1 VSRGAR
7 SLFGLT
13 LALVL
18 LVTLGSAAIA
28 DEGVKSPEQPVPP
41 SLEAFAF
48 MGPSLVAGDPAMPDA
63 TESFRRVGIY
73 GGLGVAFR
81 SRYFLDPFLS
91 VGYGTLASGD
101 TALSDGAWG
110 EGGTLSQRLDIWLI
124 SPGVT
129 ADLFRFRLRLGLG
142 FAIVVQ
148 QYGFGGE
155 ETTTTQV
162 PLAGQVGI
170 GFNVLSNQRFR
181 LDVES
186 TFVHVA
192 GADITFG
199 VLGVTARGD
208 LLIFR

>member
-7 SLFGLT
+7 FLFALT
-13 LALVL
+13 PALAL
-18 LVTLGSAAIA
+18 LVDLGSAATA
-28 DEGVKSPEQPVPP
+28 DEGAKSREQPVPP

-48 MGPSLVAGDPAMPDA
+48 MGPSWVAGDPAMPEA

-101 TALSDGAWG
+101 TALPDGVWG
-110 EGGTLSQRLDIWLI
+110 EGGTLSQRLDTWLV

-142 FAIVVQ
+142 LAIVVQ
-148 QYGFGGE
+148 HYGFDGE
-155 ETTTTQV
+155 QTTTTQF

-170 GFNVLSNQRFR
+170 GFMVLERQRFR

-186 TFVHVA
+186 TFVHAA
-192 GADITFG
+192 GADVTFA
-199 VLGVTARGD
+199 VFGVTARGD
-208 LLIFR
+208 LLTFQ

>member
-1 VSRGAR
+1 VSSGAR
-7 SLFGLT
+7 FLVRLPLGLT
-13 LALVL
+13 QLVNH
-18 LVTLGSAAIA
+18 GSAASA

-73 GGLGVAFR
+73 GGLGLAFR

-101 TALSDGAWG
+101 TALPDGVWG
-110 EGGTLSQRLDIWLI
+110 EGGTLSQRLDLWLL

-142 FAIVVQ
+142 LAIVVQ
-148 QYGFGGE
+148 HYGFGGE
-155 ETTTTQV
+155 QTTTTQV
-162 PLAGQVGI
+162 PIAGQVGI
-170 GFNVLSNQRFR
+170 GFNVLENQRFR
-181 LDVES
+181 LDLES
-186 TFVHVA
+186 TFVQAA
-192 GADITFG
+192 GADVTFG
-199 VLGVTARGD
+199 VLGVTGRGD
-208 LLIFR
+208 LLTFR